1 MEGEFS
7 NGEDAEAE
15 DVGEDIEVDA
25 TVRTEEA
32 GKVNNTSFYALPHI
46 FHVSVRLRVWL
57 TEIVLKTKLAMESLV
72 AIEKCFATLR
82 DKYVPPSNRTSYP
95 FANTHCRLFDEK
107 LAQHDEELAMLNRPN
122 PTHPDFIMLK
132 KVIDKHLE
140 DKIQYERTLLKYKL
154 IALQKKS
161 IAEKAQIHSQYM
173 QSVRDIRE
181 RTLEQLQKE
190 SYQLQRERRHVEGD
204 VPDYSYLFTTN
215 RAEQIA
221 NQTAYNTEVS
231 ILSGIAKY
239 VGFPAA
245 PEITGARPNEIEED
259 LQAMKC
265 Q

>member
-1 MEGEFS
+1 M
-7 NGEDAEAE
+7 
-15 DVGEDIEVDA
+15 
-25 TVRTEEA
+25 
-32 GKVNNTSFYALPHI
+32 
-46 FHVSVRLRVWL
+46 
-57 TEIVLKTKLAMESLV
+57 
-72 AIEKCFATLR
+72 
-82 DKYVPPSNRTSYP
+82 P
-95 FANTHCRLFDEK
+95 FADPHHRLFDEK
-107 LAQHDEELAMLNRPN
+107 LSQHDEELAMLNSPN
-122 PTHPDFIMLK
+122 PTHPDYIMLK

-140 DKIQYERTLLKYKL
+140 DKIQYEQTLLRYKL
-154 IALQKKS
+154 TALEKKS

-181 RTLEQLQKE
+181 RSLEQLQKE

-245 PEITGARPNEIEED
+245 PEINGARKNEIEED

-265 Q
+265 H

>member
-1 MEGEFS
+1 
-7 NGEDAEAE
+7 
-15 DVGEDIEVDA
+15 
-25 TVRTEEA
+25 
-32 GKVNNTSFYALPHI
+32 
-46 FHVSVRLRVWL
+46 
-57 TEIVLKTKLAMESLV
+57 
-72 AIEKCFATLR
+72 
-82 DKYVPPSNRTSYP
+82 
-95 FANTHCRLFDEK
+95 
-107 LAQHDEELAMLNRPN
+107 MLNRPN

-245 PEITGARPNEIEED
+245 PEIAGARPNEIEED

>member
-1 MEGEFS
+1 
-7 NGEDAEAE
+7 
-15 DVGEDIEVDA
+15 
-25 TVRTEEA
+25 
-32 GKVNNTSFYALPHI
+32 
-46 FHVSVRLRVWL
+46 
-57 TEIVLKTKLAMESLV
+57 MESLN

-82 DKYVPPSNRTSYP
+82 DKSASLPYDLAPLADP
-95 FANTHCRLFDEK
+95 HHRLFDEK
-107 LAQHDEELAMLNRPN
+107 LSQHDEELAMLNGPN

-140 DKIQYERTLLKYKL
+140 DKIQYEQTLLKYKL
-154 IALQKKS
+154 IALEKKS

-173 QSVRDIRE
+173 QSVREIRE

-204 VPDYSYLFTTN
+204 VPDYSYLYTTN

-245 PEITGARPNEIEED
+245 PEIAGARPNEIEED
-259 LQAMKC
+259 LQAMRC
-265 Q
+265 H